1 MTAMKLDNNVATPAE
16 NNGGSTIIVLN
27 VNTCKG
33 CEGEFSCE
41 QAYRNCKACVTMPE
55 LFVSQ
60 R

>member
-1 MTAMKLDNNVATPAE
+1 MTAMKLENVATPAE
-16 NNGGSTIIVLN
+16 NKGGNNTIIVLN
-27 VNTCKG
+27 TSTCKG
-33 CEGEFSCE
+33 CEGEFTCE